1 MNLKSNYIQLWRNHL
16 WISISIHFI
25 VILFLFSDFIIGNKP
40 VICSYQNEWHC
51 FLWNEKPKGNGALF
65 FDLNDKASGDF
76 QALQYDFAWWPLL
89 IRDAQKL
96 EPESAWLK
104 PGRHSKEGM
113 IFILGTY
120 DLGKDLVIAC
130 VVGFKKSLSLA
141 FLTILFSLIPAM
153 ILGSLVVFHSV
164 RYQQISIGSVILFLI
179 SFILL
184 VYAIAI
190 SFEWMT
196 IPWQIYLLLLIVLI
210 LLVVAIRIRNTKPM
224 VRYILDTWSVR
235 YLEIMKSIP
244 VILILLILLQ
254 ILSQPNRVQF
264 AGMLAFIFIP
274 YLLKYARAYTLK
286 ASGENFITAAIAMGQ
301 SGWDVYTKHVLPKIM
316 QELVPVMAFG
326 LANIILLE
334 ASLSFI
340 GIGFGV
346 DEISLGG
353 LLFSARSNP
362 SAWWVIVFP
371 GLLIFWLVVLFN
383 QIGTLF
389 SKELIQPSN

>member
-1 MNLKSNYIQLWRNHL
+1 MWM
-16 WISISIHFI
+16 SISIHFI

-40 VICSYQNEWHC
+40 VICRYHNEWHC
-51 FLWNEKPKGNGALF
+51 FLWNENPKGNGALF
-65 FDLNDKASGDF
+65 FDLNDKAAGDF

-104 PGRHSKEGM
+104 PGFHSKEGM
-113 IFILGTY
+113 PFLLGSY
-120 DLGKDLVIAC
+120 DLGKDLLIAC
-130 VVGFKKSLSLA
+130 VIGFKKSLSLA
-141 FLTILFSLIPAM
+141 LLTILFSLIPAL

-164 RYQQISIGSVILFLI
+164 RYQQISIGSVILFLV

-196 IPWQIYLLLLIVLI
+196 IPWQIYLLLLIILI
-210 LLVVAIRIRNTKPM
+210 LFIVAIWIRNTKPM
-224 VRYILDTWSVR
+224 VRYLLDTWSVR

-286 ASGENFITAAIAMGQ
+286 ASSENFITAAIAMGQ

-316 QELVPVMAFG
+316 QELVPVIAFG

-346 DEISLGG
+346 NEISLGG

-389 SKELIQPSN
+389 SKEFLQPSI